1 VPDSA
6 FLQSVCNYLEP
17 RRLLTTEVHVVGPDY
32 QDLSVSVG
40 FDIVP
45 GKDVATVTQ
54 AICAAITNYLSP
66 LTGGPNGTGWPL
78 GKPVIDGEL
87 LAQAAR
93 VDGISDIEGVSMW
106 DVSNNPITTLSI
118 TNIQLPRLDQVGA
131 NVGAPTDF
139 TQLSASSA
147 GSGAATTLVPVP
159 VLPASC

>member
-1 VPDSA
+1 
-6 FLQSVCNYLEP
+6 
-17 RRLLTTEVHVVGPDY
+17 VVGPDY

-45 GKDVATVTQ
+45 GKDIATVAQGIQT
-54 AICAAITNYLSP
+54 AISSYLSP
-66 LTGGPNGTGWPL
+66 TIGGPSGTGWPL

-106 DVSNNPITTLSI
+106 DGSGNAITTLSI

-131 NVGAPTDF
+131 NVGAPADL
-139 TQLSASSA
+139 TQTAASS
-147 GSGAATTLVPVP
+147 SSATTLVPVP
-159 VLPASC
+159 VIPASC